1 MENIENKSIYEVL
14 KERDLIKQIAF
25 EDEFIELSKN
35 KKTFVYLGIDPTA
48 DSIHIGHFIPLMMM
62 SYFQKCGHTPVIL
75 VGGGTALIGDPS
87 GKTDMRKMLTKED
100 IQNNVNSIKK
110 QIEKFVSFEG
120 DNAAIIVNNAD
131 WILDLNYMDFI
142 RTYGVHFNINRM
154 LAAECFKQRME
165 KGLTFF
171 ELNYMLMQSY
181 DFLHLFETKNCQVEI
196 GGDDQWSNMLAGVD
210 LIRKIHKKG
219 SFCLTCPLLLNAD
232 GVKMGK
238 TVNGALWLD
247 SKKTSPYEFYQY
259 WRNIRDSEVYDV
271 LRMLTYIPMDEVKR
285 LSSLEGEKI
294 NEAKKIAAFEIT
306 KLIHGEEEA
315 LKAKESA
322 EALFEK
328 DKNSANMPT
337 FDASSLFANN
347 DNITLIDILVESK
360 TVSSKSQARTLI
372 EQGGISIND
381 EKITDTKY
389 ILKKSEFEDNFF
401 ILKKGKKT
409 FIKLHSKFKEVATL
423 LLLYY
428 CYSCIIML

>member
-1 MENIENKSIYEVL
+1 MDNIDNKSIYEVL

-25 EDEFIELSKN
+25 EDEFIELSKD

-62 SYFQKCGHTPVIL
+62 SYFQKCGHTPIIL

-285 LSSLEGEKI
+285 LSSLDGEKI

-337 FDASSLFANN
+337 FDASSLFTNN

-409 FIKLHSKFKEVATL
+409 FIKITF
-423 LLLYY
+423 
-428 CYSCIIML
+428 

>member
-1 MENIENKSIYEVL
+1 MVNIENKSIYEVL

-259 WRNIRDSEVYDV
+259 WRNIRDNEVYDV
-271 LRMLTYIPMDEVKR
+271 LRMLTYLPMDEVKR

-328 DKNSANMPT
+328 DKDSANMPT
-337 FDASSLFANN
+337 FDASSLFTNN
-347 DNITLIDILVESK
+347 DNITLIDILVDSK
-360 TVSSKSQARTLI
+360 TVPSKSQARTLI

-389 ILKKSEFEDNFF
+389 VIKKSEFKDNFF

-409 FIKLHSKFKEVATL
+409 FIK
-423 LLLYY
+423 
-428 CYSCIIML
+428 IIF

>member
-48 DSIHIGHFIPLMMM
+48 DSIHIGHFIPLMIM

-322 EALFEK
+322 ESLFEK

-347 DNITLIDILVESK
+347 DNTTLIDILVESK

-409 FIKLHSKFKEVATL
+409 FIKITF
-423 LLLYY
+423 
-428 CYSCIIML
+428 

>member
-154 LAAECFKQRME
+154 LAAECFKQRIE

-337 FDASSLFANN
+337 FDASSLFTNN

-409 FIKLHSKFKEVATL
+409 FIKITF
-423 LLLYY
+423 
-428 CYSCIIML
+428 

>member
-1 MENIENKSIYEVL
+1 MDNIENKSIYEVL

-306 KLIHGEEEA
+306 KLIHGEDEA

-328 DKNSANMPT
+328 DTKSSNMPT
-337 FDASSLFANN
+337 FDAGHLFTNN
-347 DNITLIDILVESK
+347 DDITLIDILVDSK

-409 FIKLHSKFKEVATL
+409 FIKITF
-423 LLLYY
+423 
-428 CYSCIIML
+428 

>member
-25 EDEFIELSKN
+25 EDEFIELSKS

-322 EALFEK
+322 ESLFEK

-347 DNITLIDILVESK
+347 DNTTLIDILVESK
-360 TVSSKSQARTLI
+360 TVSSKSQARTLT

-381 EKITDTKY
+381 QKITDTKY

-409 FIKLHSKFKEVATL
+409 FIKITF
-423 LLLYY
+423 
-428 CYSCIIML
+428 

>member
-1 MENIENKSIYEVL
+1 MDNIENKSIYEVL

-62 SYFQKCGHTPVIL
+62 SYFQKCGHTPIIL

-285 LSSLEGEKI
+285 LSSLDGEKI

-337 FDASSLFANN
+337 FDASSLFTNN

-409 FIKLHSKFKEVATL
+409 FIKITF
-423 LLLYY
+423 
-428 CYSCIIML
+428 

>member
-337 FDASSLFANN
+337 FDASSLFTNN

-389 ILKKSEFEDNFF
+389 ILKKSEFDDNFF

-409 FIKLHSKFKEVATL
+409 FIKIKF
-423 LLLYY
+423 
-428 CYSCIIML
+428 

>member
-1 MENIENKSIYEVL
+1 MDNIENKSIYEVL

-62 SYFQKCGHTPVIL
+62 SYFQKCGHTPIIL

-210 LIRKIHKKG
+210 LIRKIHRKG

-337 FDASSLFANN
+337 FDASSLFTNN

-409 FIKLHSKFKEVATL
+409 FIKITF
-423 LLLYY
+423 
-428 CYSCIIML
+428 

>member
-1 MENIENKSIYEVL
+1 MENIKNKSIYEVL

-271 LRMLTYIPMDEVKR
+271 LRMLTYIPMDEVKS

-347 DNITLIDILVESK
+347 DITTLIDILVESK

-409 FIKLHSKFKEVATL
+409 FIKITF
-423 LLLYY
+423 
-428 CYSCIIML
+428 